1 MAGARLNPMLVYQG
15 YKYGFSRVMKDGKES
30 WRCANKNCAASLKT
44 FQEVLVRTNNEHNH
58 PRPDEA
64 TLRKQ
69 MLNGRLKQKAL
80 AQYFDKP
87 GVLISEELN
96 KSGMGQLSK
105 HEMTLLKK
113 NIHRIRAVGRGQAC
127 RETETT
133 PAPCPEPNQ

>member
-1 MAGARLNPMLVYQG
+1 MTGSRLNPMLVYQG

-30 WRCANKNCAASLKT
+30 WKCANKNCAASLKT

-58 PRPDEA
+58 PRPNEA
-64 TLRKQ
+64 SLRRQ
-69 MLNGRLKQKAL
+69 ILNGRLKQKAL

-133 PAPCPEPNQ
+133 PAPSPEPNQ

>member
-1 MAGARLNPMLVYQG
+1 
-15 YKYGFSRVMKDGKES
+15 MKGGMERWK
-30 WRCANKNCAASLKT
+30 CTKKNCKAALKI
-44 FQEVLVRTNNEHNH
+44 FQNVLVNIIMNEHNH
-58 PRPDEA
+58 PKPDES
-64 TLRKQ
+64 TLRRQ
-69 MLNGRLKQKAL
+69 ILNGRLKQKAL

-133 PAPCPEPNQ
+133 PAPSPEPNQ